1 MKIVMNILKGILEII
16 TFLLAIIGIINL
28 YNMGYKLI
36 TNKDIAGFFGLYSYR
51 ASENNLSP
59 DINENDFIIFEKGNN
74 YMVGEYVLYNQN
86 GTYRMGQIS
95 DNSNFV
101 YTIKDNNKVNDNK
114 FTNDNIVGKSIFTIR
129 NFGKIYDFLISPL
142 MLIIVVIGMILYF
155 VLTPERN

>member
-1 MKIVMNILKGILEII
+1 MKIVMHILKGILEII

-86 GTYRMGQIS
+86 GTYRIGQIS

-142 MLIIVVIGMILYF
+142 MLIIVVIGMILSF

>member
-1 MKIVMNILKGILEII
+1 MKIVMHILKGILEII

-36 TNKDIAGFFGLYSYR
+36 TNKDIAGLFGLYSYR

-86 GTYRMGQIS
+86 GTYRIGQIS

>member
-1 MKIVMNILKGILEII
+1 MKIVMHILKGILEII

-59 DINENDFIIFEKGNN
+59 DINENDFIIFKKGNN

-86 GTYRMGQIS
+86 GEYRMGQIS

>member
-1 MKIVMNILKGILEII
+1 MKIVMHILKGILEII

-86 GTYRMGQIS
+86 GTYRIGQIS
-95 DNSNFV
+95 HNSNFV

>member
-1 MKIVMNILKGILEII
+1 MKIVMHILKGILEII

-86 GTYRMGQIS
+86 GTYRIGQIS

>member
-1 MKIVMNILKGILEII
+1 MKIVMHILKGILEII

>member
-1 MKIVMNILKGILEII
+1 MKIVMHILKGILEII

-86 GTYRMGQIS
+86 GTYRIGQIS

-114 FTNDNIVGKSIFTIR
+114 FTNDDIVGKSIFTIR

>member
-16 TFLLAIIGIINL
+16 IFLLAIIGIINL

-86 GTYRMGQIS
+86 GAYRMGQIS

>member
-1 MKIVMNILKGILEII
+1 MKIVMHILKGILAII

-86 GTYRMGQIS
+86 GTYRIGQIS

>member
-1 MKIVMNILKGILEII
+1 MKIVMHILKGILEII

-74 YMVGEYVLYNQN
+74 YMVGEYVLYNQH
-86 GTYRMGQIS
+86 GVYRMGQIS

>member
-1 MKIVMNILKGILEII
+1 MKIVMHILKGILEII

-28 YNMGYKLI
+28 YNIGYKLI

-86 GTYRMGQIS
+86 GTYRIGQIS

>member
-74 YMVGEYVLYNQN
+74 YMVGEYVLYNQH
-86 GTYRMGQIS
+86 GVYRMGQIS

>member
-1 MKIVMNILKGILEII
+1 MKIVMHILKGILEII

-86 GTYRMGQIS
+86 GEYRMGQIS

>member
-1 MKIVMNILKGILEII
+1 MKIVMHILKGILEII

-86 GTYRMGQIS
+86 GAYRMGQIS

-114 FTNDNIVGKSIFTIR
+114 FTNDNIIGKSIFTIR